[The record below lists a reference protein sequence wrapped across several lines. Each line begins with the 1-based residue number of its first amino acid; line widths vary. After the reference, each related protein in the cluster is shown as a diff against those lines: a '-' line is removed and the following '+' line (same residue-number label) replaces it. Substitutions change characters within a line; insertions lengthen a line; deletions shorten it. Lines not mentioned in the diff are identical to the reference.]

1 MRLDLQSHP
10 GAYAIRSYRRGAI
23 VVNEETLTQS
33 FIITPTRLL
42 RDWPPQRFDEV
53 LLEHVTAIAQLK
65 PEIVLFGTGTRLR
78 FPPADIAAGLLSAG
92 IGFEVMDTAAACRSY
107 IILLSED
114 RNVAAA
120 LLMIE

>member
-10 GAYAIRSYRRGAI
+10 GAYGIRSYRRGAI

-33 FIITPTRLL
+33 FIITPTQLL

-53 LLEHVTAIAQLK
+53 QLEHFTAIAELK

-78 FPPADIAAGLLSAG
+78 FPPADIGASLLSAG

-107 IILLSED
+107 VILLSED